1 MAVVVVVV
9 QRGCA
14 SRGCARWSW
23 PVVAVGSRGRC
34 RPRAPVPVP
43 ECRGQ
48 SGRREAWPWQ
58 SGAPA
63 RPRPRGADGC
73 CYSYA
78 PPHRRY
84 RRYCATAAALRCS
97 AARPRGVS
105 RNANVLAVG
114 EVQGPEGAT
123 LTWTWSSLNRPPLAG
138 HTGCLAVYSV
148 VVTHGVD
155 WRFPGVSQL
164 PPQLLEKAMPPRSGG
179 GLSRSGA
186 CACTVLR
193 CACAGA
199 PLLALRA
206 GAGLASSLRPL
217 SCPPP
222 RPPPR
227 SRGLARSPPAGS
239 GWPGRVCPK

>member
-1 MAVVVVVV
+1 MD
-9 QRGCA
+9 
-14 SRGCARWSW
+14 
-23 PVVAVGSRGRC
+23 VVAVVSSRNRGRGRGRGC
-34 RPRAPVPVP
+34 GRGRGRGRGQRKSVTACGASPRAPP
-43 ECRGQ
+43 
-48 SGRREAWPWQ
+48 SPW
-58 SGAPA
+58 
-63 RPRPRGADGC
+63 C
-73 CYSYA
+73 CWLLLLRTVA
-78 PPHRRY
+78 PPLPPLLPQPLFRTPMYWPTRK
-84 RRYCATAAALRCS
+84 L
-97 AARPRGVS
+97 
-105 RNANVLAVG
+105 
-114 EVQGPEGAT
+114 QGPEGAT
-123 LTWTWSSLNRPPLAG
+123 LTWTWSSLHRPPLAG

-199 PLLALRA
+199 PLLALQA

-222 RPPPR
+222 RPPPSR
-227 SRGLARSPPAGS
+227 RGLARSPPAGS